1 MWAISTPYIWWYLFC
16 CYGNP
21 IKIPYR
27 HTVIVILGRIL
38 MKEFTENG
46 AIESVGINNKHFQHG
61 CIQRRS
67 AVMMLYYR
75 SVDTSPKTQ
84 KH

>member
-1 MWAISTPYIWWYLFC
+1 
-16 CYGNP
+16 
-21 IKIPYR
+21 
-27 HTVIVILGRIL
+27 